1 MAQVPVARSTN
12 LAAMIKRPAACAAA
26 RRECPKCGKAADY
39 RGRLHDPNGEAC
51 RKHQNRLARGGVLAR
66 DCTEYGRK
74 QRQEHR
80 GADVYE
86 TCEEGQEVKKS
97 TLAQTRLSKEAQSYT
112 MTPSPK
118 KQRLGTYVPGDDF
131 MTYDRKIINEVC
143 SSYACFLKLIDK
155 DSVVLD
161 LGANIGVTSIESAL
175 RGAKLVKSFEP
186 HPRNFKRLQNHLL
199 LNRVSDRVV
208 AKQSAVTNKRVKQ
221 VNLYCNEGSNNG
233 THTVLQTRGRRKIKV
248 PNVHVSKTL
257 SRVTMVKLD
266 IEGGEYGMER
276 FLAEAPTI
284 DVVLA
289 EFHFK
294 KKHHKSCAKSF
305 HKTMRKEFRVLMKP
319 NLDNDKLW
327 HTLALYKRKY
337 T

>member
-1 MAQVPVARSTN
+1 
-12 LAAMIKRPAACAAA
+12 MIKRPASCAVA
-26 RRECPKCGKAADY
+26 RRECPKCGKAADS
-39 RGRLHDPNGEAC
+39 RGRLHDPDGEAC
-51 RKHQNRLARGGVLAR
+51 CKHQNRVARGGVLAR
-66 DCTEYGRK
+66 DCADYGRK

-112 MTPSPK
+112 MPPSPK

-208 AKQSAVTNKRVKQ
+208 AKQLAVTNKRSKQ

-248 PNVHVSKTL
+248 PNVHISKTL